1 MTFDSSKLK
10 FDENGLIPAV
20 IQDEKTGSVLMLGYM
35 NEESFAKTLE
45 TKETWFYSRSR
56 QELWNKGATSGNKQQ
71 VVRIS
76 YDCDQDTLLV
86 QVNPQ
91 GPACHTGATTCFN
104 DTVYEEKQET
114 RQVVHQLV
122 ANIKDRKE
130 NPVQGAYT
138 TYLFNE
144 GIDKILKKVGEEAAE
159 VIIGAKNND
168 KQEVIWEV
176 SDLIYHTLVLMELLG
191 VSLEDLKEELTK
203 RHIQKQN
210 QGEANE

>member
-1 MTFDSSKLK
+1 MIFDSSKLK

-35 NEESFAKTLE
+35 NEESFTKTLE

-71 VVRIS
+71 VVRIV

-104 DTVYEEKQET
+104 DTVYEEKSET
-114 RQVVHQLV
+114 RQVIHQLV